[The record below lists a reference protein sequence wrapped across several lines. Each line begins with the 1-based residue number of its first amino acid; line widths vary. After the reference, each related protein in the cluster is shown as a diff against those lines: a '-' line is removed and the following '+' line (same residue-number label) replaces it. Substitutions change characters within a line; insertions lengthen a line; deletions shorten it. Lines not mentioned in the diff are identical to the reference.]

1 MTNMN
6 HFEKV
11 WRRHHDLFS
20 HSEYRILS
28 TVMSHNQFSLEWC
41 PWSTKSS
48 YILNAREINVHY
60 ISGFIHGAIII
71 IPSGFIIYAKTLIY
85 LGVHHPNKYEKKA
98 ARLWLRER
106 YILLRKFDVV
116 TMACLAIRNTVV
128 TND

>member
-1 MTNMN
+1 MCLLLYRYRKQTGKSIRDNIVSTTQDN
-6 HFEKV
+6 LLVHF
-11 WRRHHDLFS
+11 
-20 HSEYRILS
+20 ILS
-28 TVMSHNQFSLEWC
+28 TVMSNNQFSLEWC

-106 YILLRKFDVV
+106 YIPLIICDNG
-116 TMACLAIRNTVV
+116 IPNG
-128 TND
+128 

>member
-1 MTNMN
+1 MCLLLYRYRKQTGKSIRDNIVSTTQDN
-6 HFEKV
+6 LLVHF
-11 WRRHHDLFS
+11 
-20 HSEYRILS
+20 ILS

-48 YILNAREINVHY
+48 YILNAREINVHH

-106 YILLRKFDVV
+106 YIPLIICDNG
-116 TMACLAIRNTVV
+116 IPNG
-128 TND
+128 